1 MYEHEEW
8 LHIYTFII
16 NEKNPASYQI
26 LSTYNELYIYEILW
40 RLQKCEILCFP
51 FKKLKIYMGNIKS
64 EYKWILGSWGYRYTP
79 IKYSHSIN
87 IVK

>member
-26 LSTYNELYIYEILW
+26 LSTYNELYIYEIL
-40 RLQKCEILCFP
+40 
-51 FKKLKIYMGNIKS
+51 
-64 EYKWILGSWGYRYTP
+64 
-79 IKYSHSIN
+79 
-87 IVK
+87 